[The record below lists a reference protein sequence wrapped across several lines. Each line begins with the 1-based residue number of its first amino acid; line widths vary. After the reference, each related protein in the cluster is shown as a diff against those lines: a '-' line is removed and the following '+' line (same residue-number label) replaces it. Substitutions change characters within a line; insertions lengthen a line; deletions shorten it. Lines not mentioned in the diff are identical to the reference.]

1 MLCSN
6 EEKSWKTGS
15 KAGHPDAMGFINSEW
30 TRMDGLQ
37 QLVLS
42 GRPLSTSQTLS
53 LGWLRIDQ
61 HGYSQEDSI
70 RSINPVLMMVRCK
83 VAFW

>member
-42 GRPLSTSQTLS
+42 GRPLSISHSLS
-53 LGWLRIDQ
+53 RVVAYRPTWIFPGGFYQIHQSCIDD
-61 HGYSQEDSI
+61 G
-70 RSINPVLMMVRCK
+70 
-83 VAFW
+83 